1 MAVVFD
7 KLVTPAYSDYRKV
20 RPHSKVAIGVG
31 LVALMIAMA
40 VLAIS
45 ISAADDLNSGGLDT
59 TKLLAFGF
67 GLQTLA
73 LVTLKFGIGIALV
86 GILVRL
92 VHRIDSVNASL
103 GALRPAEHGSGPA
116 VGALETPNGAA
127 QVTNT
132 PPEPLPIHKMARAL
146 WFPMLVMGPML
157 VIIGVVTSIVWS
169 NNVSTDTGF
178 TAAMWTQGIQFLG
191 EGFVL
196 AGISFLLGSILG
208 ALREGGG
215 EVQHSLGLTVTTLK
229 VPGTAKAFV
238 MLMMAGLM
246 VSMAQFGL
254 YIYVSTL
261 SAASVAAW
269 LAWLGPLREIGL
281 ALLLSGI
288 VLALATIANVLGFQ
302 FSRLRSIVATGE

>member
-40 VLAIS
+40 VLAVTIS
-45 ISAADDLNSGGLDT
+45 SADDLNSGGLDT

-116 VGALETPNGAA
+116 VGALATPYGAA

-132 PPEPLPIHKMARAL
+132 PPWATSYPQDGKGTVVPDACH
-146 WFPMLVMGPML
+146 GPDVGHNRRRHL
-157 VIIGVVTSIVWS
+157 DRVVK
-169 NNVSTDTGF
+169 
-178 TAAMWTQGIQFLG
+178 QCQ
-191 EGFVL
+191 
-196 AGISFLLGSILG
+196 
-208 ALREGGG
+208 
-215 EVQHSLGLTVTTLK
+215 
-229 VPGTAKAFV
+229 
-238 MLMMAGLM
+238 
-246 VSMAQFGL
+246 
-254 YIYVSTL
+254 Y
-261 SAASVAAW
+261 
-269 LAWLGPLREIGL
+269 
-281 ALLLSGI
+281 
-288 VLALATIANVLGFQ
+288 
-302 FSRLRSIVATGE
+302 